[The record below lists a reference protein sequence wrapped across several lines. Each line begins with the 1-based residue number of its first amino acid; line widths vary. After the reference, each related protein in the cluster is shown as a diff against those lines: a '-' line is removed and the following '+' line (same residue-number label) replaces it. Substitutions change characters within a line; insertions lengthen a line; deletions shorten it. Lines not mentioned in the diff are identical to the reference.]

1 MWKKIWAIYYFNFML
16 MCLWHPQSRAFYV
29 KCVETGVEF
38 DFELLKASGA
48 SKAALIDAWLQ
59 VPRLGLL
66 CVAGIVM
73 DTFYVLRG

>member
-1 MWKKIWAIYYFNFML
+1 M
-16 MCLWHPQSRAFYV
+16 